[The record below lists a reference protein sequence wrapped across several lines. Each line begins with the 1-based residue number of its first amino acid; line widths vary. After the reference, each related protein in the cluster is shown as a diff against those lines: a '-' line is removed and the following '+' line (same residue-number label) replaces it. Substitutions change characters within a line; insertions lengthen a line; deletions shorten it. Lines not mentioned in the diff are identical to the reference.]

1 MKKIPQKNLN
11 FEPVNKIAHLKIT
24 FHLFRPFFYTVKNK
38 PSKSITNTKLEKVF
52 FLCQTINN
60 FTVETRK

>member
-11 FEPVNKIAHLKIT
+11 FEPVNKIAYLKIT

-52 FLCQTINN
+52 FCAKL
-60 FTVETRK
+60 